1 MHGDAAQAHTCL
13 GKTSQVA
20 CIEKQGKSPSYLPC
34 QPNEL
39 QGKRVAFYFL
49 CALAL
54 GLILMLLAQP
64 WLRAY
69 RQRRVLTHPFPAYWR
84 KVLQRR
90 VPMLRRMPVD
100 LQLQLKKRIQIFIAE
115 KAFIGCDGLQV
126 TEEMR
131 VVIAAQACLLI
142 LNRSMQHYA
151 HVRQILVYPGAFVVQ
166 RTVTDGIGLQQDE
179 RQALSGESW
188 SQGQVVLSWQDTLD
202 GAAVVDDGR
211 NVVLHEFAHQLDQEN
226 GAAQGAPP
234 PTAGDTQHNPQRWKQ
249 VFSQAFADLQS
260 QARRGEQGLFNHYGA
275 QNPAEF
281 FAVATETFF
290 EQAAGMAEHYPALY
304 DELKAYYRVDPAS
317 WH

>member
-1 MHGDAAQAHTCL
+1 M
-13 GKTSQVA
+13 
-20 CIEKQGKSPSYLPC
+20 
-34 QPNEL
+34 
-39 QGKRVAFYFL
+39 AFYVL

-54 GLILMLLAQP
+54 GFVLVLLGQP

-69 RQRRVLTHPFPAYWR
+69 RQRRVLAHPFPAHWR
-84 KVLQRR
+84 KVLRRR
-90 VPMLRRMPVD
+90 VPMLRRLPVD
-100 LQLQLKKRIQIFIAE
+100 LQLQLKKRIQVFIAE

-131 VVIAAQACLLI
+131 VVIAAQACLLV
-142 LNRSMQHYA
+142 LNRSMAHLA

-166 RTVTDGIGLQQDE
+166 RTVTDGSGVQQDQ
-179 RQALSGESW
+179 RQTLSGESW
-188 SQGQVVLSWQDTLD
+188 EQGQVVLSWQDTLE

-234 PTAGDTQHNPQRWKQ
+234 PAAGDTQHNPQRWKQ
-249 VFSQAFADLQS
+249 VFSQAYAQLQS
-260 QARRGEQGLFNHYGA
+260 QVQRGEQGLLNHYGA
-275 QNPAEF
+275 QSPAEF

-290 EQAAGMAEHYPALY
+290 EQAKETAEQYPELY
-304 DELKAYYRVDPAS
+304 DELKGYYKVDPAS

>member
-1 MHGDAAQAHTCL
+1 M
-13 GKTSQVA
+13 
-20 CIEKQGKSPSYLPC
+20 
-34 QPNEL
+34 
-39 QGKRVAFYFL
+39 L

-54 GLILMLLAQP
+54 GFVLVLLGQP

-69 RQRRVLTHPFPAYWR
+69 RQRRVLTHPFPAHWR
-84 KVLQRR
+84 KVLRRR
-90 VPMLRRMPVD
+90 VPMLRRLPVD
-100 LQLQLKKRIQIFIAE
+100 LQLQLKKRIQVFIAE

-131 VVIAAQACLLI
+131 VVIAAQACLLV
-142 LNRSMQHYA
+142 LNRSMAHLA

-166 RTVTDGIGLQQDE
+166 RTVTDGIGVQQDQ

-188 SQGQVVLSWQDTLD
+188 EQGQVVLSWQDTLE

-234 PTAGDTQHNPQRWKQ
+234 PAAGDTQHNPQRWKQ
-249 VFSQAFADLQS
+249 VFSQAYAQLQS
-260 QARRGEQGLFNHYGA
+260 QVQRGEQGLFNHYGV
-275 QNPAEF
+275 QSPAEF

-290 EQAAGMAEHYPALY
+290 EQATEMAEQYPALY
-304 DELKAYYRVDPAS
+304 DELKGYYKVDPAS

>member
-1 MHGDAAQAHTCL
+1 M
-13 GKTSQVA
+13 
-20 CIEKQGKSPSYLPC
+20 
-34 QPNEL
+34 
-39 QGKRVAFYFL
+39 AFYFL

-54 GLILMLLAQP
+54 GYVLVLLGQP

-69 RQRRVLTHPFPAYWR
+69 RQRRVLTHPFPAHWR
-84 KVLQRR
+84 KVLRRR
-90 VPMLRRMPVD
+90 VPLLRRLPVD
-100 LQLQLKKRIQIFIAE
+100 LQLQLKKRIQVFIAE

-142 LNRSMQHYA
+142 LNRSMAHLA

-166 RTVTDGIGLQQDE
+166 RTVTDGIGVQQDQ

-188 SQGQVVLSWQDTLD
+188 EQGQVVLSWQDTLD

-234 PTAGDTQHNPQRWKQ
+234 PAAGDTQHNPQRWKQ
-249 VFSQAFADLQS
+249 VFSQAYAQLQS
-260 QARRGEQGLFNHYGA
+260 QVQRGEQGLFNHYGA
-275 QNPAEF
+275 QSPAEF
-281 FAVATETFF
+281 FAVATEAFL
-290 EQAAGMAEHYPALY
+290 EQAKEMAEHYPELY
-304 DELKAYYRVDPAS
+304 AELKGYYKVDPAS